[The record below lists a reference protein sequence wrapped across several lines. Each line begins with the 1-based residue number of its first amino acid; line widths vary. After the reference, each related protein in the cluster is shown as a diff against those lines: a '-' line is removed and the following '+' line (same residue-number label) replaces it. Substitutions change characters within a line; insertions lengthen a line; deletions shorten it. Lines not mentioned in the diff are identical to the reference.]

1 MRFKHWKIATL
12 GLPGALLV
20 LGLACGGGGDS
31 DVDNGGDDVQV
42 VVVTPTGPV
51 TARPRRTPTPS
62 PVATPTPLVV
72 CAPNS
77 DLAPPALLQVEEPVA
92 GQQVRLP
99 VHVRGWGSGIGENNK
114 GVTLAIV
121 DQRQNVVQVNNLPP
135 LPREYRVPPKGMTVT
150 DFTRPFA
157 ADVVLPNV
165 TEPTP
170 FCLWV
175 YLGTTETGRA
185 EQVVQVPVVILPAVP

>member
-1 MRFKHWKIATL
+1 MI
-12 GLPGALLV
+12 GALLI
-20 LGLACGGGGDS
+20 LGLACGGG
-31 DVDNGGDDVQV
+31 DNGEDDDNTGDDVQV
-42 VVVTPTGPV
+42 IVVTPTGAV

-62 PVATPTPLVV
+62 PVPTPTPLVV

-77 DLAPPALLQVEEPVA
+77 DLAPPALLQVEEPKA
-92 GQQVRLP
+92 GQEVRLP
-99 VHVRGWGSGIGENNK
+99 VHVRGWGSGIGENDK

-121 DQRQNVVQVNNLPP
+121 DQRQNVVQVNTLPP
-135 LPREYRVPPKGMTVT
+135 LLREYRVPPKGLTVT

-170 FCLWV
+170 FCLWI
-175 YLGTTETGRA
+175 YLSTTETGKA
-185 EQVVQVPVVILPAVP
+185 QQVVQVPLVILPATP